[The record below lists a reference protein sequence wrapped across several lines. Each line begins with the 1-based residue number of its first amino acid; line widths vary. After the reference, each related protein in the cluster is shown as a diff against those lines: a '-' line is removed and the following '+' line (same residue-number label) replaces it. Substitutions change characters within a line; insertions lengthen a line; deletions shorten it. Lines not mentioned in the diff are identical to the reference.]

1 MSSGIPR
8 LTGQALSVEKG
19 TRTQE
24 AVIKPI
30 ALFDTTS
37 ARENATK
44 QDFPE
49 EEIDEEEDSWSLCAE
64 ELQDYV
70 QLLNELH
77 PSIESWVT
85 LREQSPEPTSKDIF
99 QHSASQIYSEMVRT
113 KFSDAPEALL
123 DILGDLNYKRYMR
136 LADARNEQFAEAE
149 EVPEADPLPEK
160 SASFNDSGIGSSLPV
175 AETISTP
182 SQAPSRVTSQAPS
195 QVPSQIPI
203 RAVFRAP
210 SRASS
215 FAFTLAGKSRTKL
228 PRLPNDAKV
237 RPFSCDYCGA
247 TVEYRTRKDYE

>member
-8 LTGQALSVEKG
+8 LTGQVLSVEKG

-24 AVIKPI
+24 AVIRPI
-30 ALFDTTS
+30 SLSDTTS

-49 EEIDEEEDSWSLCAE
+49 EEIDAEEDNWSLCAE

-85 LREQSPEPTSKDIF
+85 LREQSPEPTSEDIF
-99 QHSASQIYSEMVRT
+99 QHSASRIYSEMVRT
-113 KFSDAPEALL
+113 KFSAASETLVDV
-123 DILGDLNYKRYMR
+123 LGDLNYKRYVR

-149 EVPEADPLPEK
+149 EVPEAEELPEK

-175 AETISTP
+175 TETASTP
-182 SQAPSRVTSQAPS
+182 SQAPSCSPSQAPS
-195 QVPSQIPI
+195 QVSSQVPT
-203 RAVFRAP
+203 RSVFRAP

-215 FAFTLAGKSRTKL
+215 FAFTLAGESRTKL
-228 PRLPNDAKV
+228 PRLPKDAKV
-237 RPFSCDYCGA
+237 RPFACDYCGA
-247 TVEYRTRKDYE
+247 TVSFRTRKEYE